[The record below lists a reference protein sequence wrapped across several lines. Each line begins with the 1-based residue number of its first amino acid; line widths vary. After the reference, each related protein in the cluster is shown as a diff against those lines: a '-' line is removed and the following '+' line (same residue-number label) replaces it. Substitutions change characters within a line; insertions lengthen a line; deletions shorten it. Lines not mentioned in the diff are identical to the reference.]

1 MNDNKMITQSRIIEE
16 YGWTKSLISKFLPD
30 PVLKANPHY
39 RKAAPMRLWDE
50 DTVKQVMTTSEFQ
63 DSMEKA
69 NKRKKSASKAVET
82 KYSNMNHSVQ
92 LFIDSITIK
101 VLSDE
106 ELKTKALKAK
116 QEWYQCHP
124 CSLNGDWIDEPY
136 MKNAYTADEETINRW
151 IVNYIRHNLV
161 SYDNFLGSID
171 GKVGSVEAY
180 PEVKIAVL
188 EKLLIH
194 IRNIRMN
201 VRDRYFLLISMRI
214 DKRRINSY
222 E

>member
-63 DSMEKA
+63 DAMEKA

-136 MKNAYTADEETINRW
+136 MKNAYTANEETINRW
-151 IVNYIRHNLV
+151 IINYIRHNLV

-188 EKLLIH
+188 EKIANTYPKYKDECERQ
-194 IRNIRMN
+194 IFFVDFNA
-201 VRDRYFLLISMRI
+201 DR
-214 DKRRINSY
+214 
-222 E
+222 

>member
-63 DSMEKA
+63 DAMEKA

-106 ELKTKALKAK
+106 ELKTK
-116 QEWYQCHP
+116 E
-124 CSLNGDWIDEPY
+124 
-136 MKNAYTADEETINRW
+136 
-151 IVNYIRHNLV
+151 
-161 SYDNFLGSID
+161 
-171 GKVGSVEAY
+171 
-180 PEVKIAVL
+180 
-188 EKLLIH
+188 LL
-194 IRNIRMN
+194 
-201 VRDRYFLLISMRI
+201 S
-214 DKRRINSY
+214 

>member
-63 DSMEKA
+63 DAMEKA

-136 MKNAYTADEETINRW
+136 MN
-151 IVNYIRHNLV
+151 
-161 SYDNFLGSID
+161 
-171 GKVGSVEAY
+171 
-180 PEVKIAVL
+180 
-188 EKLLIH
+188 H
-194 IRNIRMN
+194 I
-201 VRDRYFLLISMRI
+201 
-214 DKRRINSY
+214 
-222 E
+222 

>member
-63 DSMEKA
+63 DAMEKA

-116 QEWYQCHP
+116 QEWY
-124 CSLNGDWIDEPY
+124 L
-136 MKNAYTADEETINRW
+136 KNAYTANEETINRW

-188 EKLLIH
+188 EKIANTYPKYKDECERQ
-194 IRNIRMN
+194 IFFVDFNA
-201 VRDRYFLLISMRI
+201 DR
-214 DKRRINSY
+214 
-222 E
+222 